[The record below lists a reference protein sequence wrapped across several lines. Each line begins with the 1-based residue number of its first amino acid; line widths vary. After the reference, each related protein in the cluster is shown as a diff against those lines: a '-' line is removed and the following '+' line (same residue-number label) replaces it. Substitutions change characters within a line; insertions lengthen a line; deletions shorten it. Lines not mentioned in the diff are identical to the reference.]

1 MKDFT
6 VKNVGKTKKIII
18 FINMDSNIFKESG
31 GKMDNN
37 YEYTKEDLAILNSYK
52 ILSQSLASYL
62 GANVEIILYSFENEQ
77 CSIIHIVNEH
87 LSNKRVSSQISD
99 IDKTVMLEILSSDE
113 NHKNNFIQSVTGE
126 CNKLN
131 YTIVKNSYGVPIG
144 MMCINWHFDISVINI
159 FNAFIPENISTSKEK
174 SNNRS
179 EEIIL
184 EAIKKVIIGVDREEV
199 GASVYNKTIIKK
211 LFSQGIFE
219 FKEAVQI
226 VSNYLHISHHTVYL
240 HLRSIKNQKKYKNN

>member
-1 MKDFT
+1 MKHFT
-6 VKNVGKTKKIII
+6 AKNVGKTKKIII

-37 YEYTKEDLAILNSYK
+37 YKYTKEDLAILNSYK

-87 LSNKRVSSQISD
+87 LSNKRVGSQISN
-99 IDKTVMLEILSSDE
+99 IDKTVMLEILSSNE
-113 NHKNNFIQSVTGE
+113 NYKNNFIQSVTGE

-184 EAIKKVIIGVDREEV
+184 EAIKKVVIGVDREEV
-199 GASVYNKTIIKK
+199 GVSVYNKTIIKK

-240 HLRSIKNQKKYKNN
+240 HLRSIKNQKKV

>member
-1 MKDFT
+1 MRVFT
-6 VKNVGKTKKIII
+6 
-18 FINMDSNIFKESG
+18 KENG
-31 GKMDNN
+31 GKMENN

-52 ILSQSLASYL
+52 ILSQSLATYL
-62 GANVEIILYSFENEQ
+62 GENVEIILYSFENEQ
-77 CSIIHIVNEH
+77 CNIIHIVNEH
-87 LSNKRVSSQISD
+87 LSNKKLGSPISD
-99 IDKTVMLEILSSDE
+99 MDKTIMLEILSNNE
-113 NHKNNFIQSVTGE
+113 NHKNNFVQSVTGE
-126 CNKLN
+126 CNKVN
-131 YTIVKNSYGVPIG
+131 YTILKNNYGVPIG

-159 FNAFIPENISTSKEK
+159 LSAFIPDNISVSKEK

-184 EAIKKVIIGVDREEV
+184 DAIKKVIIGVDRDEV

-211 LFSQGIFE
+211 LLSQGIFK

>member
-1 MKDFT
+1 M
-6 VKNVGKTKKIII
+6 
-18 FINMDSNIFKESG
+18 E
-31 GKMDNN
+31 NN

-52 ILSQSLASYL
+52 ILSQSLATYL
-62 GANVEIILYSFENEQ
+62 GENVEIILYSFENEQ
-77 CSIIHIVNEH
+77 CNIIHIVNEH
-87 LSNKRVSSQISD
+87 LSNKKLGSPISD
-99 IDKTVMLEILSSDE
+99 MDKTIMLEILSNNE
-113 NHKNNFIQSVTGE
+113 NHKNNFVQSVTGE
-126 CNKLN
+126 CNKSN
-131 YTIVKNSYGVPIG
+131 YTILKNNYGVPIG

-159 FNAFIPENISTSKEK
+159 LSAFIPDNISVSKEK

-184 EAIKKVIIGVDREEV
+184 DAIKKVIIGVDRDEV

-240 HLRSIKNQKKYKNN
+240 HLRSIKKSKKYKNN